1 MIHCIIYINADAWFF
16 GHLSFFFF
24 LEDPVVAWH
33 TPKPCII

>member
-16 GHLSFFFF
+16 GHLSYFF

-33 TPKPCII
+33 APKPCII